1 MTARDRPPRA
11 RLTTVHVRPC
21 LSQPAAPAPAHGVR
35 PRPLRLP
42 TARRPPLVSRASGG
56 ARGAGRLPAAPRAA
70 AGGVFHVKHPL
81 RGGLR
86 AGNQ

>member
-35 PRPLRLP
+35 PPP
-42 TARRPPLVSRASGG
+42 RRPPLVPRASGG

-81 RGGLR
+81 RDGLR